1 MTKVKKLRVAEPTP
15 RVSLWPKDLFI
26 CPKCKK
32 NMIHHPHRYD
42 MSSGLVCPPDDG
54 ACKEKP

>member
-1 MTKVKKLRVAEPTP
+1 
-15 RVSLWPKDLFI
+15 
-26 CPKCKK
+26 
-32 NMIHHPHRYD
+32 MIHHPHRYD